1 MNRLQEMN
9 ESISSPSRN
18 CIFICVFHNESYVDL
33 LYLLLES
40 IFMNGNVNECTDIV
54 VYTSTA
60 FMQKIKNSSLYCEKI
75 VFEINDNYDSIDLAC
90 KARLDAFDLPAMNA
104 YDKILYLDTD
114 VLVIRDVNPVF
125 DIIKKEVI
133 YAMEEGTIDDP
144 QDFWG
149 TTLFGNEAQEY
160 TDKTAFSSGVMAFM
174 NCEKMRTLFLNIK
187 KDMKNRRYTSE
198 FHDQPYIVYNAIKQN
213 LVDKKTILDLVITN
227 EEDIHSDKTIVHFAG
242 WPGLQI
248 RKYSL
253 METFMNK
260 FKDNI
265 NIENIQ
271 RAKDFI
277 NEQLIPIIRGQGE
290 PLEGNIFMIHH
301 TMEYTNVFENKAKN
315 ISNLVLNKNIRNV
328 LEIGF
333 NAGFSTLLMLLSN
346 PYMKIT
352 CVDLGEHKYTI
363 PCYEKIKEFFGDR
376 INLIIGDSTVVLPH
390 INDTYDLIH
399 IDGGHDTFVATNDI
413 INCYRLSK
421 NKTILIM
428 DDYDFPNLHQLWDEY
443 VLRYNLK
450 TPNTSNYISPH
461 HDIKVVVK

>member
-1 MNRLQEMN
+1 M
-9 ESISSPSRN
+9 
-18 CIFICVFHNESYVDL
+18 

-40 IFMNGNVNECTDIV
+40 IYMNGKLNECTDIFI
-54 VYTSTA
+54 YTSTA

-90 KARLDAFDLPAMNA
+90 KARLDAFELPKMNA
-104 YDKILYLDTD
+104 YDKCLYLDTD
-114 VLVIRDVNPVF
+114 VLVIRDLNPVF

-149 TTLFGNEAQEY
+149 TTLFGKEAQEY
-160 TDKTAFSSGVMAFM
+160 ADKTAFSSGVMAFT

-187 KDMKNRRYTSE
+187 EDMKNRRYTSE
-198 FHDQPYIVYNAIKQN
+198 FHDQPFIVYNAIKQN
-213 LVDKKTILDLVITN
+213 AVDKKMMLDFVIIN
-227 EEDIHSDKTIVHFAG
+227 EDDIHSDKTIVHFAG
-242 WPGLQI
+242 WPGLHT
-248 RKYSL
+248 RKQSL

-260 FKDNI
+260 LKDDVNSKNI
-265 NIENIQ
+265 KLT
-271 RAKDFI
+271 KDFI
-277 NEQLIPIIRGQGE
+277 NEHLIHIIRAQGE

-301 TMEYTNVFENKAKN
+301 TMEYTNVFENKVKN

-352 CVDLGEHKYTI
+352 CVDLGEHKYTV

-376 INLIIGDSTVVLPH
+376 INIIISDSTVVLPR

-399 IDGGHDTFVATNDI
+399 IDGGHDDFVATNDI

-428 DDYDFPNLHQLWDEY
+428 DDYDFPNLHSLWDEY
-443 VLRYNLK
+443 VLLYNLK
-450 TPNTSNYISPH
+450 LPNTNNYISPH
-461 HDIKVVVK
+461 HDIKVVTK